1 MRALYNILRV
11 IFGVKSCK
19 KRFFIFVAVKIF
31 PGKSNDDNF
40 YRVWR
45 FFCGAM
51 PASARCEN
59 LIGVMVLN
67 VRISFF
73 ENARPHRVARTRS
86 CSLSPAFSVLN
97 FYSYAFFLQKSLL
110 LLLLFWS
117 LLSGFLTIRM
127 FRPRL

>member
-19 KRFFIFVAVKIF
+19 KRFFIFVAVKYFPERVMATIF
-31 PGKSNDDNF
+31 VACGDSLRGSTGQRSMRESN
-40 YRVWR
+40 
-45 FFCGAM
+45 
-51 PASARCEN
+51 RCD
-59 LIGVMVLN
+59 GVQYAHQ
-67 VRISFF
+67 FF

-86 CSLSPAFSVLN
+86 CSLSPTFSVLN

-117 LLSGFLTIRM
+117 LLSGFLTIQL

>member
-40 YRVWR
+40 IV
-45 FFCGAM
+45 CGDSLRGNAGQRSM
-51 PASARCEN
+51 RESNRCD
-59 LIGVMVLN
+59 GAQCAHQ
-67 VRISFF
+67 FF